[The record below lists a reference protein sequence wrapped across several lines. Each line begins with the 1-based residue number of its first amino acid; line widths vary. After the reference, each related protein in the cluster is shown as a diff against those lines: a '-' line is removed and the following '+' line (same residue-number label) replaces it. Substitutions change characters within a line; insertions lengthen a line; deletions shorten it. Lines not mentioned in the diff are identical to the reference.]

1 MRRGVVCCNVIR
13 PLLIIKHMKKV
24 IVSLCIAFTTLSS
37 QASQHR
43 FYADEGFGTN
53 YSPEDV
59 ECTIDTHI
67 NGNVETTVVTIKN
80 CRHTPFQPLKAGIK
94 LGIDTYMDHYP
105 EWNDKYFPTLMM
117 CEPRH
122 FYGYLQS
129 PSGKI
134 KAVASADAIA
144 SWSLEYNLGY
154 QDPAPHWFMGHRVKS
169 LCIDLLAALPLPA
182 HHPQNLWQLLP
193 GEKRTWTLK
202 IIDINNP
209 EDFEATVSHECNIP
223 MLRLNNTSSEPGKAI
238 TFEVY
243 GNNPT
248 VTIDGKSAL
257 LSSVGTRH
265 WKGNFKA
272 VKPGL
277 YNIIVN
283 DGDKTAHGC
292 FNVHYQWRETMEF
305 AREAALRYKQKAT
318 SHVESWYGF
327 YSAFLAARYFPC
339 DSIDRKLDKRFEMIF
354 NHLYDA
360 NGKPLKYKWRIQ
372 NTASTIGM
380 LVDRYEAFGNIV
392 DLDRA
397 RDLADW
403 MISFSQKANGAY
415 MNGSTVYSSVIYPA
429 KSILELADAEYH
441 AHRKSDVRRHE
452 LSAKRAVD
460 QLVASQGDFNTEGQI
475 TFEDGMVSCAALQ
488 IGLFALRQT
497 DRALRKHYT
506 GAMLDILRGHDCL
519 TQLRVPDGRRR
530 GGTIRFWEAQYDVH
544 MLPNMISSPHG
555 WSAWRAYATYYAY
568 LLTGEEHWL
577 RETFDAAASFAS
589 LIDHNNG
596 TLRWAFVV
604 DPRLQV
610 RQICKPDTAFTA
622 DMPSYGTPHPDMYT
636 NCSFTIGEQY
646 VNMISDW
653 QTIVSSDNDVHEVF
667 KFIAEA
673 VLDKAYIIERP
684 DGTFSCYNCKMECND
699 KSLRVT
705 ASESQI
711 RTLYINLL
719 KHHKIRFDGKI
730 INISNNNNEEQ

>member
-1 MRRGVVCCNVIR
+1 
-13 PLLIIKHMKKV
+13 MKKV
-24 IVSLCIAFTTLSS
+24 FVSLSIAVAALAA

-43 FYADEGFGTN
+43 FYADEGLGAD

-59 ECTIDTHI
+59 VCSIDTQI
-67 NGNVETTVVTIKN
+67 SGNVETLVVTVKN
-80 CRHTPFQPLKAGIK
+80 CRHTPFQPTKAGIE

-105 EWNDKYFPTLMM
+105 EWNDKFFPTLMM

-129 PSGKI
+129 PSGRM

-144 SWSLEYNLGY
+144 SWSLDYNLGY

-169 LCIDLLAALPLPA
+169 LRIDLLAALPLPA

-193 GEKRTWTLK
+193 GEERTWTLK
-202 IIDINNP
+202 IIDINDHD
-209 EDFEATVSHECNIP
+209 DFEATVSRECNIP
-223 MLRLNNTSSEPGKAI
+223 MLHLDNTSSAPGNAI

-243 GNNPT
+243 GNNPAVT
-248 VTIDGKSAL
+248 VDGISVA
-257 LSSVGTRH
+257 LSSIGSRL
-265 WKGNFKA
+265 WQANFKA
-272 VKPGL
+272 AKPGL
-277 YNIIVN
+277 YNIVVT

-292 FNVHYQWRETMEF
+292 INVHYPWRNTMEL

-327 YSAFLAARYFPC
+327 HSAFLAARYFPC
-339 DSIDRKLDKRFEMIF
+339 DSTDRKLNERFDMIF
-354 NHLYDA
+354 GNLYDA
-360 NGKPLKYKWRIQ
+360 NGKPLKYEWRIQ

-380 LVDRYEAFGNIV
+380 LVDRYEVFGNIS

-429 KSILELADAEYH
+429 KSILELVDAEKR
-441 AHRKSDVRRHE
+441 AHRKSDARRHE
-452 LSAKRAVD
+452 LSAKKAID
-460 QLVASQGDFNTEGQI
+460 QLVASQGDFNTEGEI
-475 TFEDGMVSCAALQ
+475 TYEDGMVSCSALQ

-497 DRALRKHYT
+497 DKALRKHYT
-506 GAMLDILRGHDCL
+506 DAMLDILKGHNCL

-530 GGTIRFWEAQYDVH
+530 GGTMRYWEAQYDVH

-568 LLTGEEHWL
+568 LLTGDEHWI

-589 LIDHNNG
+589 LIDHESG
-596 TLRWAFVV
+596 KLRWAFVV
-604 DPRLQV
+604 DPQLQV
-610 RQICKPDTAFTA
+610 RQICSPDTAFTA
-622 DMPSYGTPHPDMYT
+622 DMPSYGTPHPDMYA
-636 NCSFTIGEQY
+636 NRSFTIGEQY
-646 VNMISDW
+646 VDMISDW

-673 VLDKAYIIERP
+673 VLDKAYIVERP
-684 DGTFSCYNCKMECND
+684 DGTFGCYNCTVERNGS
-699 KSLRVT
+699 SLIV
-705 ASESQI
+705 SVPESQI
-711 RTLYINLL
+711 CELYIHSSSKFNI
-719 KHHKIRFDGKI
+719 KFQGKVIRH
-730 INISNNNNEEQ
+730 